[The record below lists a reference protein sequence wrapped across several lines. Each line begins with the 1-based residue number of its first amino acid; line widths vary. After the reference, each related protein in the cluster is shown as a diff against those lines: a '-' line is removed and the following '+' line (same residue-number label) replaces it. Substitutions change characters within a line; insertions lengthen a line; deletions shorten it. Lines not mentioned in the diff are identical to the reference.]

1 MLAIFVVETT
11 KDNNSDYIYI
21 SKFLKNRFI
30 LNPNTV
36 VKTVYAAGK
45 GNLFSSKVGKD
56 IRSLTKDFLSQD
68 RDDSRVEVFL
78 FVDTDDMSDSPNA
91 NENRMKTEKVAA
103 YCKTN
108 GYHLVWFYRDVE
120 DVFWGCSIPQKQ
132 KRQKAIAFSD
142 DAMNR
147 LDVTKLCCDDYCR
160 CSRGTSN
167 LYGVL
172 KHFFME

>member
-11 KDNNSDYIYI
+11 KDN
-21 SKFLKNRFI
+21 
-30 LNPNTV
+30 
-36 VKTVYAAGK
+36 
-45 GNLFSSKVGKD
+45 
-56 IRSLTKDFLSQD
+56 
-68 RDDSRVEVFL
+68 
-78 FVDTDDMSDSPNA
+78 
-91 NENRMKTEKVAA
+91 
-103 YCKTN
+103 
-108 GYHLVWFYRDVE
+108 
-120 DVFWGCSIPQKQ
+120 
-132 KRQKAIAFSD
+132 KAIAFSD